1 MEEKCTMCGAPMENG
16 KCSYCGHTVQV
27 QSQRIEDATQKQPQ
41 PQVIT
46 NTIPETNSGYKPR
59 KVVEESPHS
68 KVIAFILCF
77 FLGYFGVHKFYVGK
91 PDSGKLYLC
100 TLGLLGMG
108 WVLDMVLILLGTFKD
123 GDGLP
128 LKH

>member
-1 MEEKCTMCGAPMENG
+1 MEDKCPRCGAPIENG
-16 KCSYCGHTVQV
+16 KCSYCGYTVPV
-27 QSQRIEDATQKQPQ
+27 QDQNTENVTQSQ
-41 PQVIT
+41 PQVVT
-46 NTIPETNSGYKPR
+46 NTIPESNSGYKPG
-59 KVVEESPHS
+59 KVIPESPHS
-68 KVIAFILCF
+68 KIIAFILCF

-100 TLGLLGMG
+100 TLGLFGMG
-108 WVLDMVLILLGTFKD
+108 WILDMVLILMGSFKD